1 MSPRLLPALL
11 SAALACAALAATAA
25 DGATTIDDAQL
36 QTLVDQAEQLMQSN
50 QYEAALVLLEQA
62 YAETGKQQ
70 AAPVARNVLN
80 SLANLHYSTGDL
92 AAAARYYLD
101 LTELDSELGDRQGLS
116 VSLFNLAHTLAARGE
131 HGAAEAQFRR
141 SLQLSEALDDA
152 SGAAFTLKAL
162 GVNAQALG
170 RLADAEAL
178 LGAAHAG
185 FAALGDIDQQA
196 AVQRNLGDVL
206 LASGD
211 AGAAV
216 EHYLQ
221 AVPVLA
227 RSAFNSALLH
237 AYRGLGQA
245 YEQLGELDKA
255 LAIQRA
261 YADLMQ
267 LDLEQQNVDAMQR
280 LKAELET
287 QRYADDNE
295 RLQLIRTQQ
304 ARLIEDSR
312 ERLRLQGLALGL
324 GAGVVVLVLFMLKR
338 SRQHTRRMQ
347 HLATTDELTQL
358 LNRRAILARG
368 REEWLR
374 ATRFHQPLSCLM
386 FDADHFKS
394 INDTLGHAVGD
405 AVLKAMS
412 RELQVLLRKT
422 DSVGRI
428 GGEEFLLLA
437 PQTDRLQAMALA
449 ERIRAAIEACTVT
462 GLDGR
467 RLSVS
472 VGVAGLQGE
481 QSIDELV
488 QHADQALYI
497 AKSSGRNRCILYHEK
512 KPLPPALQAAARQEQ
527 PQLQC

>member
-1 MSPRLLPALL
+1 MRTRLPLLVL
-11 SAALACAALAATAA
+11 SAVLTCSPVQAAAA
-25 DGATTIDDAQL
+25 DAPAPLSVGEI
-36 QTLVDQAEQLMQSN
+36 QTLVNQADVLMQSN
-50 QYEAALVLLEQA
+50 QYEAALELLQRA
-62 YAETGKQQ
+62 YAQ
-70 AAPVARNVLN
+70 ASAPEAAAVSRNVLN

-92 AAAARYYLD
+92 AAAARYYQD
-101 LTELDSELGDRQGLS
+101 LVEFDAAAGDRQGLS
-116 VSLFNLAHTLAARGE
+116 VSLFNLAHTLAAQGD
-131 HGAAEAQFRR
+131 HAAADQHFRD
-141 SLQLSEALDDA
+141 SLQLSDALGDTN
-152 SGAAFTLKAL
+152 GAAFTLKAM

-170 RLADAEAL
+170 QLDFARELLTEASQQ
-178 LGAAHAG
+178 
-185 FAALGDIDQQA
+185 FTALGDADQGA
-196 AVQRNLGDVL
+196 AVQRHLGDVM

-211 AGAAV
+211 AAAAA
-216 EHYLQ
+216 EQYLQ

-237 AYRGLGQA
+237 TYRGLSQA
-245 YEQLGELDKA
+245 YEQQGEFDNA
-255 LAIQRA
+255 LVIQRA
-261 YADLMQ
+261 YSDLMQ
-267 LDLEQQNVDAMQR
+267 LDLEQQNVESMQR

-287 QRYADDNE
+287 QRYADDNT

-324 GAGVVVLVLFMLKR
+324 GGGVVVLVLFMLKR

-358 LNRRAILARG
+358 LNRRAIMG
-368 REEWLR
+368 KGQEEWLR

-394 INDTLGHAVGD
+394 INDTFGHGVGD
-405 AVLKAMS
+405 EVLKAIAG
-412 RELQVLLRKT
+412 ELRLLLRKT
-422 DSVGRI
+422 DAVGRI

-449 ERIRAAIEACTVT
+449 ERIRAGIEACQVP
-462 GLDGR
+462 GLNGR
-467 RLSVS
+467 KLSMS
-472 VGVAGLQGE
+472 IGVAGLQGE
-481 QSIDELV
+481 SSIEELI

-512 KPLPPALQAAARQEQ
+512 RPLPQLHAAGSQEQ
-527 PQLQC
+527 PQLQG